1 MKKWIFAV
9 SAAALVLALGL
20 SGCEEAPA
28 DSSGSATEVS
38 GTGATAA
45 DPATGETPTGSET
58 AGETGGSTTP
68 APQTIQLTFSGQT
81 LSGAPEGTVVTE
93 DGAFVIVKPGTYE
106 LTGDLSNGQLRV
118 RVEKTE
124 RVTLIFRNFTASSS
138 TSAPIYLVSADKC
151 VIELADGSV
160 NRLTDA
166 KTYVFSDPTETKP
179 NACLYAGC
187 DLKIKGKGS
196 LIVEGNYNNG
206 IG

>member
-20 SGCEEAPA
+20 SGCEKAPA

-58 AGETGGSTTP
+58 AGETGGNTTP
-68 APQTIQLTFSGQT
+68 ATQTIQLTFSGQT

-106 LTGDLSNGQLRV
+106 LTGD
-118 RVEKTE
+118 
-124 RVTLIFRNFTASSS
+124 
-138 TSAPIYLVSADKC
+138 
-151 VIELADGSV
+151 
-160 NRLTDA
+160 
-166 KTYVFSDPTETKP
+166 
-179 NACLYAGC
+179 
-187 DLKIKGKGS
+187 
-196 LIVEGNYNNG
+196 
-206 IG
+206 